1 MCMPYRNTSY
11 ILLVAMIQTK
21 LTANTMEIGRIVLA
35 RFKMTTNPLHVNV
48 DVNCRHLYSDRKR
61 RKEREKEEL

>member
-1 MCMPYRNTSY
+1 
-11 ILLVAMIQTK
+11 
-21 LTANTMEIGRIVLA
+21 MEMVLA

-48 DVNCRHLYSDRKR
+48 DVNCRHLYSDQKR

>member
-1 MCMPYRNTSY
+1 MCMPYCNTSY

-21 LTANTMEIGRIVLA
+21 LTANTMEIVLA